1 MSRYYRYK
9 NGAAVTIRRDLERG
23 TAYYMRSGYRE
34 GTACTT
40 LTYSQVQRLG
50 ELVHIKEKKDGYYYI
65 FEDYGCDNWTD
76 DMFEAPNECTCSSL
90 L

>member
-23 TAYYMRSGYRE
+23 TVYHMRSGYRE
-34 GTACTT
+34 GTAWTT
-40 LTYSQVQRLG
+40 ITYSQAQMLG
-50 ELVHIKEKKDGYYYI
+50 KLVHIKGKKDGYYYI
-65 FEDYGCDNWTD
+65 VEDYGLDNWTD